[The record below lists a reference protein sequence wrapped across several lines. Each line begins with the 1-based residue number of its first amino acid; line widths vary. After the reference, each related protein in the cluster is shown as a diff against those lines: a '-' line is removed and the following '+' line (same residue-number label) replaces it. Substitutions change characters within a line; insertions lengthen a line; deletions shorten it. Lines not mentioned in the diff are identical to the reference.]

1 MPDPEFLWL
10 FLQPVDHSGSSA
22 ATFPFCADLVCIGL
36 LSLQQRILT
45 NTQPYVLELETFSQP
60 PYSPEATL
68 PGFPLTLRPANEP
81 PGLIRGGAWKPG
93 LHPILLITLLAA
105 PPEAFSLTQ
114 MTSTILGTT
123 GELNNMA
130 SGLMTFAVKLGRQN
144 SQSNP

>member
-1 MPDPEFLWL
+1 M
-10 FLQPVDHSGSSA
+10 
-22 ATFPFCADLVCIGL
+22 CIGL

-105 PPEAFSLTQ
+105 PPRGLLTHADDKHYTWYYRGIKQYGLWPHDICSEAREAELT
-114 MTSTILGTT
+114 
-123 GELNNMA
+123 
-130 SGLMTFAVKLGRQN
+130 K
-144 SQSNP
+144 QSMK